1 MPTAGVTSA
10 SDLISGYFF
19 FSASS
24 TATALGLGLPEKLK
38 VWMKCTFSALGPA
51 SSVKRPPEGPQCE
64 TIGTFQP
71 MRSSDFTT
79 CADGATLATSSSTSL
94 PACLRRLNCGT
105 TSTSLVSNFS
115 MPTYGTPLAAS
126 AALRPFSFDSPQ
138 GLLIRIRPGFLV
150 PYFLTA

>member
-1 MPTAGVTSA
+1 MPTAGVTSPA
-10 SDLISGYFF
+10 DLISGYFF

-24 TATALGLGLPEKLK
+24 TAAALGLELPEKLK

-51 SSVKRPPEGPQCE
+51 SSVKRPPDGPQCD

-79 CADGATLATSSSTSL
+79 CADGATLATSKSTSV
-94 PACLRRLNCGT
+94 PACLRRLSCGT

-115 MPTYGTPLAAS
+115 IPAYGRPFAAN
-126 AALRPFSFDSPQ
+126 AALSPFSFDSPQ
-138 GLLIRIRPGFLV
+138 GLLMRI
-150 PYFLTA
+150 